1 MIKSTIIRVTL
12 TGVIALAASAGQ
24 ADQAFEALEADQ
36 AIADF
41 RVENVYENAAG
52 TAMGG
57 RFRHAP
63 SGFVLDMLRIQSVP
77 QAFIWV
83 NSPPPSDQGEPHT
96 CEHLLLGKGT
106 KGRYVASLEGMSLGK
121 SSAFTMQ
128 LQTCYHFHTPA
139 GTDVFLDLLEAK
151 LDAMLHP
158 TFSDEEIRREVCN
171 IGYTIDPVDSTLR
184 LEEKGTVYNEMVSSY
199 ERPWSNLG
207 LELGRMMYGENHP
220 LSNESG
226 GLPAAI
232 RTMTPDDLRRFHG
245 ATHHLSNMG
254 MIVSIPNDIT
264 LTDCLG
270 EISAILAR
278 VEPDAQPDEDPAT
291 LEERLPPARPET
303 PGTTRQVSFPHQN
316 EEEPGLLVFGWGPVL
331 EMDNNEEYILD
342 LFIENLA
349 GGSTSNLYRKFIDS
363 QTRDINVGAN
373 SVFGWSSS
381 DPGHPIYI
389 GLNNVRRDATEAG
402 MIDSIRALILAE
414 IKRIAAFADGSDA
427 LSRFNERARGL
438 IIERRRDLQEFLNSP
453 PGFGFRGSG
462 AQWFFH
468 LKHLQKTTGFRKRL
482 TLDSELA
489 FAENL
494 LESGHNFWSD
504 YISAWGLLER
514 TPYAVASRPDPE
526 RIERTEAARKERID
540 AFLAHL
546 QREYGVATKDE
557 AKQRYREEY
566 DAKTAVIDTEA
577 ASIPMPQFVEGT
589 PQTLDDQLQ
598 FTEEKLPGGG
608 PIVTSTFENM
618 TSATAGLAFGMDVV
632 PPDLLLY
639 ISALPTLM
647 TEVGVIRDGQAIPYD
662 EMKDAVRREILELR
676 TYYSTNYRTER
687 IELTVRAAGSDE
699 AEIVAAA
706 DWMEA
711 VLYHPDWRPENL
723 PRIRDAVDLQLKSL
737 RNTMRGSEESWVDDP
752 ANAYWR
758 QTNPLLLA
766 GDCFL
771 TRTHALHRLRW
782 RLKQTPSAEDEREFA
797 AYLEQLA
804 GVANGSDRDALGDL
818 ISGLLNGDAMD
829 VPIRTPND
837 LPAGARALA
846 KDALADLKQSLA
858 DIPDATL
865 TSDWRY
871 LCQQMVADLRF
882 APETALNDL
891 QQLMSLIRRADNV
904 RSFTIA
910 NSANEAVLRPR
921 IKALVGRLG
930 QEPSIAQAYSRRPRI
945 VARLQERTPDL
956 DRPVFVGLINEN
968 TRSGVH
974 INSATSASYVD
985 TDREKL
991 LDFLSA
997 RLYGGWGAHSMYMKT
1012 WAAGLA
1018 YSNGLRHNE
1027 STGRMIYYAERCPDL
1042 AQTMQFVVNELKNAP
1057 YDTSLAQYA
1066 IAQAY
1071 VGYRGGE
1078 GYEQRGEAMAADLVD
1093 GVTPEKVTRF
1103 FDGVLSLRD
1112 SRDLYGEIHGR
1123 MPYTYGKILPGYGQS
1138 GAEVSDAIYFVIGPE
1153 SQFQS
1158 YEQYLRSVEGD
1169 VTLHRLYPRDFWL
1182 VDENLD

>member
-1 MIKSTIIRVTL
+1 MIKSIIFRVTL
-12 TGVIALAASAGQ
+12 AGVLALAASVAL
-24 ADQAFEALEADQ
+24 ADQEFEALQANQ

-41 RVENVYENAAG
+41 RVESIYENAAG

-57 RFRHAP
+57 RFRHVP

-139 GTDVFLDLLEAK
+139 GTEVFLNLLEAK
-151 LDAMLHP
+151 LDALLHP

-207 LELGRMMYGENHP
+207 LELGRMMYGRSHP

-245 ATHHLSNMG
+245 KAYHLSNMG
-254 MIVSIPNDIT
+254 VIVSIPNDIT

-270 EISAILAR
+270 KISAILAR
-278 VEPDAQPDEDPAT
+278 VEPDAQADQDPAT
-291 LEERLPPARPET
+291 LEERLPAPHPE
-303 PGTTRQVSFPHQN
+303 PLGTIRQVSFPHQN
-316 EEEPGLLVFGWGPVL
+316 EEEPGLLVFGWSPVL

-342 LFIENLA
+342 LFLENLA

-363 QTRDINVGAN
+363 QTRVIDVGAN

-381 DPGHPIYI
+381 DLGHPIYV
-389 GLNNVRRDATEAG
+389 GLNNVRREATEAN
-402 MIDSIRALILAE
+402 MIDSIRTLILTE
-414 IKRIAAFADGSDA
+414 IERIAQFKDGSDE
-427 LSRFNERARGL
+427 LGQFNQRAQGL
-438 IIERRRDLQEFLNSP
+438 VIERRRDLEELLNSP
-453 PGFGFRGSG
+453 PGFGFRNSG

-468 LKHLQKTTGFRKRL
+468 LKHLQNTTGFRKRL
-482 TLDSELA
+482 TLDSELS

-494 LESGHNFWSD
+494 IGSGRNFWND
-504 YISAWGLLER
+504 YIAKWGLLER

-526 RIERTEAARKERID
+526 LLQKTESARKDRLN
-540 AFLAHL
+540 AFLTHL
-546 QREYGVATKDE
+546 QQEYGVSTKDE
-557 AKQRYREEY
+557 AKQRYRKEY
-566 DAKTAVIDTEA
+566 DAKTAVIDEEA
-577 ASIPMPQFVEGT
+577 ASIPMPEFVEST
-589 PQTLDDQLQ
+589 PQTLDDQLE
-598 FTEEKLPGGG
+598 FTAEKLPDGE

-618 TSATAGLAFGMDVV
+618 TSATAGLAFRMDVV

-639 ISALPTLM
+639 MSALPMLM
-647 TEVGVIRDGQAIPYD
+647 TEVGVVRDGQAIPYD
-662 EMKDAVRREILELR
+662 EMKEDVRREILELR

-687 IELTVRAAGSDE
+687 IELTVRAAGSDK
-699 AEIVAAA
+699 AEIDAAA
-706 DWMEA
+706 NWMAA
-711 VLYHPDWRPENL
+711 VLFDPDWRPENL
-723 PRIRDAVDLQLKSL
+723 PRIRDAVDLELKSL
-737 RNTMRGSEESWVDDP
+737 RNTMRGSEESWVNDP

-782 RLKQTPSAEDEREFA
+782 RLKQAPSGDDERQFA

-804 GVANGSDRDALGDL
+804 KAADGSDRDALSEL
-818 ISGLLNGDAMD
+818 TSALLSGEATDA
-829 VPIRTPND
+829 PLPTPD
-837 LPAGARALA
+837 ELPAGARVLA
-846 KDALADLKQSLA
+846 MDALEDLKQSLS
-858 DIPDATL
+858 DIPDLSL
-865 TSDWRY
+865 TSDWQY
-871 LCQQMVADLRF
+871 LCRQMTADLHV
-882 APETALNDL
+882 APETVLNDL
-891 QQLMSLIRRADNV
+891 HRLMNLIRRADNV
-904 RSFTIA
+904 RSFMIA
-910 NSANEAVLRPR
+910 SSDNQAAMEPR
-921 IKALVGRLG
+921 IEALVGRLG
-930 QEPSIAQAYSRRPRI
+930 QEPSIRQTYGRRPRI
-945 VARLQERTPDL
+945 VARLQERTPNMG
-956 DRPVFVGLINEN
+956 RPVYVGLINEN

-974 INSATSASYVD
+974 INSATSASYLD

-1071 VGYRGGE
+1071 VGCRGGE
-1078 GYEQRGEAMAADLVD
+1078 GYEQRGEAMAADLAD
-1093 GVTPEKVTRF
+1093 GVTPDKVTQF
-1103 FDGVLSLRD
+1103 FDGVLALRD
-1112 SRDLYGEIHGR
+1112 SRDLYGEIYGR

-1153 SQFQS
+1153 TQFQS
-1158 YEQYLRSVEGD
+1158 YEEYLRSVEDD
-1169 VTLHRLYPRDFWL
+1169 VTLYRLYPRDFWL
-1182 VDENLD
+1182 VDENLN